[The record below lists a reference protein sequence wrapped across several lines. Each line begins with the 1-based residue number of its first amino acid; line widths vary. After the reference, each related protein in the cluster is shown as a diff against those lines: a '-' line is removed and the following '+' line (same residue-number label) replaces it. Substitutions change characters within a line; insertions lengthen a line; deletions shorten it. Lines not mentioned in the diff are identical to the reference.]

1 MDEKRYLDL
10 AHDTFERVRAAFDD
24 IDVEHADLESA
35 GDVLT
40 ITCKD
45 GVRIVLNT
53 QRPTRELWLAG
64 GARAWHFGWDDGAAR
79 WVDAKRDGA
88 ELGSTLGALVRTHAG
103 VELHLH
109 GAGFDGAA
117 RG

>member
-10 AHDTFERVRAAFDD
+10 AHDAFERVRAAFDD
-24 IDVEHADLESA
+24 VDVEEADLESA

-40 ITCKD
+40 ITCRD

-64 GARAWHFGWDDGAAR
+64 AARAWHFGWDDASSR
-79 WVDAKRDGA
+79 WLDPKHEGA
-88 ELGSTLGALVRTHAG
+88 ELTATLGELVRTHAG
-103 VELHLH
+103 VELRL
-109 GAGFDGAA
+109 G
-117 RG
+117 